1 MRISDWSS
9 DVCSSD
15 LQNAARFLDA
25 VIDTVVGA
33 ARAPLCREHQAGYDW
48 PDVRTAHSTRTLPTT
63 VWRAP
68 DRTPVITAAAAL
80 PNGGTVMTTVNA
92 RDITQT
98 VRIERYRLSV
108 GLGNVTLV
116 PGQDR
121 KSTRLNS
128 SH

>member
-33 ARAPLCREHQAGYDW
+33 ARAPLYREHQAGYDW
-48 PDVRTAHSTRTLPTT
+48 PDVRTAHSTRTLPTK
-63 VWRAP
+63 VWPAT

-80 PNGGTVMTTVNA
+80 TNG
-92 RDITQT
+92 RPDIGRSQL
-98 VRIERYRLSV
+98 RERVCPSV
-108 GLGNVTLV
+108 EISVDGV
-116 PGQDR
+116 
-121 KSTRLNS
+121 SI
-128 SH
+128 

>member
-33 ARAPLCREHQAGYDW
+33 ARAPLYREHQAGYDW

-68 DRTPVITAAAAL
+68 DRKPVITAAAAL
-80 PNGGTVMTTVNA
+80 PHGGTVMTTVHA
-92 RDITQT
+92 RGIQQP
-98 VRIERYRLSV
+98 VRNEHIRRRS
-108 GLGNVTLV
+108 
-116 PGQDR
+116 
-121 KSTRLNS
+121 
-128 SH
+128 